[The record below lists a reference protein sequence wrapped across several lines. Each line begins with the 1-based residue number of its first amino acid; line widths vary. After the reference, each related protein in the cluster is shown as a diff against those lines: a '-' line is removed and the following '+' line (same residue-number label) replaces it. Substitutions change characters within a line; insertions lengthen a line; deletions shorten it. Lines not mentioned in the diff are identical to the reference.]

1 MNPTSSKIV
10 YAFLIFLCFHNVV
23 QAQDDLF
30 ALLEKSAPDVP
41 NYTQATFKANR
52 LLITQSVE
60 TRRKNTLE
68 INVITKYWNTPEQ
81 TTNSFGADRVNTRF
95 GIDYSFSDRFTAGF
109 GVGTFDGTFNL
120 LGKYRLV
127 RQRADKKGAGIGI
140 TLVQSS
146 SYLTRSFNHVI
157 LPEDSSERFSFASQ
171 VIFAKKVDRNL
182 SLQITPTYVHRTS
195 QQFEPDGDD
204 NNHFAVGFGARY
216 KLGGHVS
223 IASEYYYV
231 ANRVDGIH
239 AFDPFA
245 IGVNWEVSDLI
256 LQFSLTNTRSFDEPT
271 NITLTT
277 QNFNFRDGNLHIG
290 VSGTYVLHFNNK
302 KKRSAKKLRKQ
313 QKKASE

>member
-1 MNPTSSKIV
+1 MKQLNSKIV
-10 YAFLIFLCFHNVV
+10 YFFFIFLCSLNYVR
-23 QAQDDLF
+23 AQDDLF
-30 ALLEKSAPDVP
+30 ALLEKKTTDVP
-41 NYTQATFKANR
+41 HYTQATFKANR

-60 TRRKNTLE
+60 TRKKNVLE
-68 INVITKYWNTPEQ
+68 INVITKYWNTPEE
-81 TTNSFGADRVNTRF
+81 TTSSFGADRVNTRF
-95 GIDYSFSDRFTAGF
+95 GLDYSFSDRFTAGLA
-109 GVGTFDGTFNL
+109 VGSFDGTFNL

-127 RQRADKKGAGIGI
+127 KQREDKKGSGIGI

-157 LPEDSSERFSFASQ
+157 LPDDSSERFSFASQ
-171 VIFAKKVDRNL
+171 VIFARKFDRNF

-223 IASEYYYV
+223 IATEYYYV
-231 ANRVDGIH
+231 ANRVSGIH

-271 NITLTT
+271 NITLTS

-290 VSGTYVLHFNNK
+290 VSGTYVLHFRNK
-302 KKRSAKKLRKQ
+302 KKRQNKRRKKQ
-313 QKKASE
+313 ASK